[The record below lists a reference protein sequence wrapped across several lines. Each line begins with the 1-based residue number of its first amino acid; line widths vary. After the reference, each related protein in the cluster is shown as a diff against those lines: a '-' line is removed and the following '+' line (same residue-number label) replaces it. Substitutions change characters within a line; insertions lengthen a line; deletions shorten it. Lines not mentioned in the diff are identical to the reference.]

1 MTRQPADDGT
11 LRQLSHDQTLT
22 WIERHHAWRLARK
35 TKPMWA
41 RRIEPAEVGQE
52 LQTADHVAQVAK
64 EGFWL
69 CVGVAGEPWF
79 QAAERVGEK
88 YERRAEE
95 VRQFAFDKQP
105 RTYGVFHPREAL
117 LNWAAQVNDPA
128 VAGFFIR
135 PRYDPGRPLY
145 SAVGGYVVK
154 DHVSDPYT
162 DKVEEV
168 WLVQQELFDSTYE
181 FVP

>member
-52 LQTADHVAQVAK
+52 FQTADHVAQVAK

-69 CVGVAGEPWF
+69 CVGVAGETWV
-79 QAAERVGEK
+79 QAAGRGGEK
-88 YERRAEE
+88 YGRRAEE
-95 VRQFAFDKQP
+95 GRQIAFDKQP
-105 RTYGVFHPREAL
+105 RTSGVVQPR
-117 LNWAAQVNDPA
+117 
-128 VAGFFIR
+128 G
-135 PRYDPGRPLY
+135 
-145 SAVGGYVVK
+145 
-154 DHVSDPYT
+154 T
-162 DKVEEV
+162 
-168 WLVQQELFDSTYE
+168 LV
-181 FVP
+181 